1 MIRPSG
7 SCGAEPRPP
16 ATAVVMSG
24 LGFRVGGLPRRRG
37 ESTWPVMAVALLL
50 LLLANLRGAAA
61 SRAAS
66 HVNIFSFYGALP
78 SNCW

>member
-1 MIRPSG
+1 MRG
-7 SCGAEPRPP
+7 GAAAAGR
-16 ATAVVMSG
+16 VVMSG
-24 LGFRVGGLPRRRG
+24 LGFRVCGLPRRRG

-50 LLLANLRGAAA
+50 LLANLRGAAA
-61 SRAAS
+61 SRDAS